1 MTDELKIK
9 AAKKTYKTL
18 CKGKMKVSL
27 TLLIDQTYKTW
38 NDKYVVS
45 IPLDKVKEHK
55 NYFYNFFN
63 VRVSYENKTVSFVY
77 SEQELVDTQ
86 DNENTDKKLNSIMD
100 KIQKLL
106 NVTEERGATEA
117 EAITASLLAQKLM
130 KKYNV
135 EYADVSQTEDEPIV
149 NLEADTP
156 SGNKWKYGFA
166 VTVANNYCCNVFRE
180 GNKLFFRGYKN
191 DTLIAR
197 RVYMYLLD
205 TCIKLGKKE
214 RAKGKDFT
222 SFCLG
227 FINGVRIKL
236 EENCKALALI
246 IPPKVQS
253 EWEEYKKDFKDG
265 IEYSFNQ
272 IDAETFKNGV
282 REGKKAVDG
291 QYLDGTRSN
300 NNSETKLLT
309 TH

>member
-1 MTDELKIK
+1 MDEMKMK

-18 CKGKMKVSL
+18 CKGKIKVPL
-27 TLLIDQTYKTW
+27 TLLVDNTYKTW
-38 NDKYVVS
+38 NNKYVVN

-77 SEQELVDTQ
+77 DEQELMETN
-86 DNENTDKKLNSIMD
+86 DNEISEKKLNSIID
-100 KIQKLL
+100 KIHKLL
-106 NVTEERGATEA
+106 NVTEERGASKA
-117 EAITASLLAQKLM
+117 EAISASLAVQKLM
-130 KKYNV
+130 KKYNI
-135 EYADVSQTEDEPIV
+135 EYAEMSQNEDEPII

-156 SGNKWKYGFA
+156 SGNKWKYSFS

-180 GNKLFFRGYKN
+180 GNKLYFRGYKN

-214 RAKGKDFT
+214 RAKGNDYT

-227 FINGVRIKL
+227 FTNGVRIKL

-246 IPPKVQS
+246 IPPKVQT

-265 IEYSFNQ
+265 KDYRFNN
-272 IDAETFKNGV
+272 IDAETYMNGV

-291 QYLDGTRSN
+291 QYLDSTRSQHK
-300 NNSETKLLT
+300 SETKLLT